1 MTANKD
7 GASEFERV
15 ALPCLDS
22 VYRTAMVLSG
32 KNDRADD
39 LVQQT
44 FLKALAQFGSF
55 RRGSNCRAWL
65 LKILRNTWIDGLR
78 RLKVAGVT
86 VPIEEAVVAG
96 EPEPDQTKWSNV
108 GDILENFSDEKVIE
122 ALRQLPADQRLALY
136 LVDVEGMPHDEVA
149 DVLGVAGGTI
159 KSRTSR
165 ARAQLRDKLADHARD
180 LGFVSRTKQ

>member
-1 MTANKD
+1 
-7 GASEFERV
+7 
-15 ALPCLDS
+15 
-22 VYRTAMVLSG
+22 
-32 KNDRADD
+32 
-39 LVQQT
+39 
-44 FLKALAQFGSF
+44 
-55 RRGSNCRAWL
+55 
-65 LKILRNTWIDGLR
+65 
-78 RLKVAGVT
+78 
-86 VPIEEAVVAG
+86 IEEAAVAG
-96 EPEPDQTKWSNV
+96 EPEPDQTKWSNA